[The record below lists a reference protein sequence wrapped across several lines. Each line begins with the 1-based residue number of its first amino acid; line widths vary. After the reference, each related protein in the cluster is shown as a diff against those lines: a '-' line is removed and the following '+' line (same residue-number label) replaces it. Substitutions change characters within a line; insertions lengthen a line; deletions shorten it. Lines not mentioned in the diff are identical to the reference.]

1 MITKNLEN
9 DKNGFYLINSFDL
22 KEDEINNLN
31 FHITEIKNI
40 NEILFKKC
48 GIGIYIYKEPTIKSF
63 FLFYNG
69 ILIGYKN
76 CRFEIKDNYIL
87 CHPILTC
94 SFTKILKQ
102 YESET
107 AQSLSL
113 NEIKSVIIM
122 LEKIKESFKDKHFYF
137 PIYVFQSRESCEAFL
152 KNNFKIVLLDIDGK
166 VIPSP
171 SSTDIE
177 KILKQSENLYLN
189 DHLKEIIKEKK
200 LDDYLLPHSSPFFS
214 ENPFLSEDPLFF
226 SFETFNSFLIY
237 SPKELDEIKTDGIRK
252 SKKKMRTL
260 RKSKKKKRTLKNSKS
275 KMRTLK
281 KSKSKK
287 KKKISIII
295 KF

>member
-31 FHITEIKNI
+31 LHITEIKNI

-48 GIGIYIYKEPTIKSF
+48 GIYIYNDISEPTIKSF

-76 CRFEIKDNYIL
+76 CQFEIKDNYIL

-137 PIYVFQSRESCEAFL
+137 PIYVFQSRESCKAFL
-152 KNNFKIVLLDIDGK
+152 ENNFKIVLLDIYGK
-166 VIPSP
+166 VITPSP
-171 SSTDIE
+171 STDIE
-177 KILKQSENLYLN
+177 KILKQSENLN
-189 DHLKEIIKEKK
+189 DHLKEIIKEKIKEKK

-226 SFETFNSFLIY
+226 SFETFKSFLIY

-260 RKSKKKKRTLKNSKS
+260 RKSKSKKKMTL
-275 KMRTLK
+275 R